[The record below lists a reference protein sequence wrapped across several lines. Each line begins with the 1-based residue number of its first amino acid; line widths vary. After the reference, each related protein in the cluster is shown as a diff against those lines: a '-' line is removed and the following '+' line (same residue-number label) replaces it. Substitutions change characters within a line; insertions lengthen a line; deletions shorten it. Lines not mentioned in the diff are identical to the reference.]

1 MKCRSVR
8 HKKTFIP
15 APRDPE
21 SPFSVCTQMKQNTL
35 EKLYQC
41 MLNRKPEIVIDETLR
56 LASLGSIKRM
66 LEMTPG

>member
-1 MKCRSVR
+1 
-8 HKKTFIP
+8 
-15 APRDPE
+15 
-21 SPFSVCTQMKQNTL
+21 
-35 EKLYQC
+35 